1 VFFADSLLDTAEVR
15 GVISHRYLYRAYA
28 ENGAD
33 GGETSMTQE
42 ISAVTWT
49 YPLVNLQKTME
60 NHHFEWEN
68 PLLMAIFNS
77 YFDIT
82 RG

>member
-1 VFFADSLLDTAEVR
+1 MVSCRFSQQNQSIVMCFFADSLTNTGEVR

-49 YPLVNLQKTME
+49 YPLVMSKKTME
-60 NHHFEWEN
+60 NHHF
-68 PLLMAIFNS
+68 
-77 YFDIT
+77 
-82 RG
+82 